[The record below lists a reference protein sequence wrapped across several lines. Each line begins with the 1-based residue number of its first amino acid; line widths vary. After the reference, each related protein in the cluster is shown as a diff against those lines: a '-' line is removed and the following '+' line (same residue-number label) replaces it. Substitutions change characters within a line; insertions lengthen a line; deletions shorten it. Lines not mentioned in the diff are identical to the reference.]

1 MFDVS
6 SAVSASDVSA
16 TASQDFDYEPSGT
29 TSSLYVTATTT
40 TSTTASDKDN
50 QVDDGDDDDECEDE
64 NSSSTSSSIP
74 STTSYDATITSSA
87 TFSISHAQDTL
98 SSQIGDGLWA
108 GANSGSGSSS
118 DDWGETSTSGHKSRT
133 KQWGKTSFG
142 ECKTVLWGIR
152 IYEKGLATNSWDTGN
167 DASTA
172 SLTSTAWSGGY
183 ETASTTTED
192 GWGSVRATDSGSF
205 TKFNGSSVQTGA
217 NVSVSY
223 AAATAGST
231 TAKPSTN
238 LASSTL
244 MSEWSAP
251 HYVIYADSWLSTMPD
266 VSELGSFN
274 RFILAFW
281 EASAGAVDDV
291 QAWASWDVSYRN
303 QVIEEYHHAGIAIM
317 VAAFGSTDLPTT
329 SGEDAKQVA
338 QKLASFVK
346 TYNLDGVDIDY
357 EGGL

>member
-1 MFDVS
+1 M
-6 SAVSASDVSA
+6 
-16 TASQDFDYEPSGT
+16 
-29 TSSLYVTATTT
+29 
-40 TSTTASDKDN
+40 
-50 QVDDGDDDDECEDE
+50 
-64 NSSSTSSSIP
+64 
-74 STTSYDATITSSA
+74 
-87 TFSISHAQDTL
+87 
-98 SSQIGDGLWA
+98 
-108 GANSGSGSSS
+108 
-118 DDWGETSTSGHKSRT
+118 
-133 KQWGKTSFG
+133 
-142 ECKTVLWGIR
+142 
-152 IYEKGLATNSWDTGN
+152 
-167 DASTA
+167 
-172 SLTSTAWSGGY
+172 TSTAWSGGY

-192 GWGSVRATDSGSF
+192 GWGSARATDSASF
-205 TKFNGSSVQTGA
+205 TKFNGSSVQTGT

-238 LASSTL
+238 SASSTL

-251 HYVIYADSWLSTMPD
+251 HYVIYADNWLSTMPD